1 MPSLQS
7 LRRKIAAF
15 KNTQKITKAM
25 KMVAAAR
32 LRRAQARIM
41 EARPYAASMEAVLR
55 SVASRVPSHKHALLE
70 GREERSVTL
79 VTVTGDKGLCGA
91 FNANV
96 LREAL
101 VLLRSGRWPAV
112 ELVLVGRKGID
123 FCKVRGIKPAATY
136 AELMGKISLESAFS
150 LARDLTTRFV
160 DGSTDA
166 VYLLSN
172 RFRSIIKQ
180 EVTVQRLLPI
190 PRAEIEG
197 DAPLTGYVYEPN
209 PGALLD
215 DLLPRHVEFQVLRA
229 LLSSQA
235 AEQAARMTAM
245 DAASKNAAEMIDR
258 LTLTYNRVRQ
268 ASITKE
274 LIEIVSGAQALGER

>member
-1 MPSLQS
+1 MPNTLD
-7 LRRKIAAF
+7 LRRRIRSVKS
-15 KNTQKITKAM
+15 TQQITKAM

-32 LRRAQARIM
+32 LRRAQSRIM

-55 SVASRVPSHKHALLE
+55 SVAARVPSHKHPLLE
-70 GREERSVTL
+70 EREERSITL

-101 VLLRSGRWPAV
+101 NLLRSGRWPTV

-123 FCKVRGIKPAATY
+123 FCKVRGIKPVATY
-136 AELMGKISLESAFS
+136 AELMGRITPESAFA
-150 LARDLTTRFV
+150 LARDLTARFV
-160 DGSTDA
+160 EGTTDA

-172 RFRSIIKQ
+172 RFRSIIRQ
-180 EVTVQRLLPI
+180 EVTLQRLLPI
-190 PRAEIEG
+190 PRADSAGE
-197 DAPLTGYVYEPN
+197 ASLTGYVYEPN
-209 PGALLD
+209 PAALLD

-245 DAASKNAAEMIDR
+245 DAASKNAGEMIDK

>member
-1 MPSLQS
+1 MPNTLD
-7 LRRKIAAF
+7 LRRRVRSVKS
-15 KNTQKITKAM
+15 TQQITKAM

-55 SVASRVPSHKHALLE
+55 SVGARVPSRKHPLLE
-70 GREERSVTL
+70 EREERSITL

-101 VLLRSGRWPAV
+101 HLLRSGRWPAV
-112 ELVLVGRKGID
+112 DLVLVGRKGID
-123 FCKVRGIKPAATY
+123 FCKVRGIKPVATY
-136 AELMGKISLESAFS
+136 AELMGKITPETAYA
-150 LARDLTTRFV
+150 LARNLTRRFV
-160 DGSTDA
+160 DGDTDA

-172 RFRSIIKQ
+172 RFRSIIRQ
-180 EVTVQRLLPI
+180 EVTLQPLLPI
-190 PRAEIEG
+190 PRAELEG
-197 DAPLTGYVYEPN
+197 EAPSGYVWEPS

-245 DAASKNAAEMIDR
+245 DAASKNAGEMIDK

>member
-1 MPSLQS
+1 MPNTLD
-7 LRRKIAAF
+7 LRRRIRSVKS
-15 KNTQKITKAM
+15 TQQITKAM

-32 LRRAQARIM
+32 LRRAQSRIM

-55 SVASRVPSHKHALLE
+55 SLAARVPSRKHPLLE
-70 GREERSVTL
+70 EREERSITL

-101 VLLRSGRWPAV
+101 NLLRSERWPAV
-112 ELVLVGRKGID
+112 QLVLVGRKGID
-123 FCKVRGIKPAATY
+123 FCKVRGIKPVATY
-136 AELMGKISLESAFS
+136 AELMGRITPESAFS

-160 DGSTDA
+160 EGTTDA

-172 RFRSIIKQ
+172 RFRSIIRQ
-180 EVTVQRLLPI
+180 EVTLHRLLPI
-190 PRAEIEG
+190 PRADIAGE
-197 DAPLTGYVYEPN
+197 ASLTGYVYEPN
-209 PGALLD
+209 PAALLD

-245 DAASKNAAEMIDR
+245 DAASKNAGEMIDK